1 MKRSKKLLTFLAVC
15 GLLLTVGCAG
25 NDKKKE
31 TLKSIQLDPEAD
43 KVLVDTNTDIQIT
56 TDPKDIQLTDQ
67 QFQCSGGTIKVK
79 GTNAEFSA
87 SEAGTY
93 TISAKQGDVSSNTV
107 TITVVEQESEL
118 AAADTEDV
126 QDAAQDNSQD
136 SSTADSSSPSSSDSS
151 MPAAQAST
159 PSEASPD
166 AIDVS
171 AVLADPDNHVGKTIT
186 IIGSLPQAAAYDS
199 NNQPYEVIFPTSGPG
214 NINDPQERLRL
225 DGANVTIGSCI
236 AELTGTLSKETVD
249 KDQYVFDVT
258 SFEQV
263 SDESAQ

>member
-15 GLLLTVGCAG
+15 GLLFTVGCAG

-93 TISAKQGDVSSNTV
+93 TISAKQGNVSSNTV

-118 AAADTEDV
+118 AAADTEDD

-136 SSTADSSSPSSSDSS
+136 PSAADSSSSTPASQSSV
-151 MPAAQAST
+151 

-171 AVLADPDNHVGKTIT
+171 AVLADPDNYIGKTI
-186 IIGSLPQAAAYDS
+186 
-199 NNQPYEVIFPTSGPG
+199 PTSGPG